1 MPLRASLD
9 YTAGITRSRGTVK
22 IKPSLYAAI
31 ALGVG
36 IVIALGLGCGSGWGW
51 AACVDRGLTIYPPIG
66 GGEFLLSEVASLV
79 VVLGGIFFSLI
90 AYANGEQ
97 RRVRVSVV
105 FLMLFIATYIGENNM
120 MRDDLRSQFL
130 MVLLIWVGV
139 ELLLRRRYLPI
150 VLLGLGCGVA
160 FIGSL
165 GDNTMQIQ
173 FEGVFGMTIA
183 ESALAP
189 LQRIFGAHEES
200 LEVIG
205 WGFFLAAAVRALDI
219 RFIQTQSAV
228 FFVLIAGAVLAI
240 TIGNTFLQAADND
253 TFEGARKFGLFCS
266 LAGVAFVCASV
277 FVSYPVGYPRIHC
290 ATLTL
295 AAYMLFVFSPTT
307 HAHQH
312 SATISSWTWIVPL
325 LALHYYL
332 VTRRRSAPAAQT
344 GQAGNPSNAA
354 GDARRHE

>member
-9 YTAGITRSRGTVK
+9 YTGGITRSRGAVN
-22 IKPSLYAAI
+22 IKLGLYAAI
-31 ALGVG
+31 VLVVGVA
-36 IVIALGLGCGSGWGW
+36 IALGLGCESGWGW
-51 AACVDRGLTIYPPIG
+51 AACVDSGLTIYPPIG

-79 VVLGGIFFSLI
+79 VVLGGIFVSLI

-139 ELLLRRRYLPI
+139 ELLLRRLYMPI
-150 VLLGLGCGVA
+150 VLLGLGCAVA

-165 GDNTMQIQ
+165 GDHTMHIQ
-173 FEGVFGMTIA
+173 FEGVFGITIA
-183 ESALAP
+183 ESGLAP
-189 LQRIFGAHEES
+189 LQQIFGAHEEA
-200 LEVIG
+200 LEIIG

-219 RFIQTQSAV
+219 RFIRTQSTI
-228 FFVLIAGAVLAI
+228 FFILIAGAVLAI
-240 TIGNTFLQAADND
+240 TIGNTFLQAPDND

-266 LAGVAFVCASV
+266 LASVAFVCASV
-277 FVSYPVGYPRIHC
+277 FISYPVGYPRIHC

-332 VTRRRSAPAAQT
+332 VTRRRSAPAAQI
-344 GQAGNPSNAA
+344 GQAGNSRKPVAE
-354 GDARRHE
+354 ARPHE